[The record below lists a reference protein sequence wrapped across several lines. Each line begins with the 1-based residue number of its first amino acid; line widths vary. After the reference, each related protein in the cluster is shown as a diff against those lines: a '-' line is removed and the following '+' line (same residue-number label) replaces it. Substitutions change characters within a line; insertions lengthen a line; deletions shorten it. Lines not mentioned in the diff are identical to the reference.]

1 MLLSACHLGPYYR
14 LQSPAAFKNTYLVPG
29 PWFFEPPSHDEWGR
43 RLARWRKGIK
53 VRLVPARGSFQIVR
67 ALLDRGEAVLIFF
80 DMPGG
85 RATNFLGKPVEL
97 ADGSAELA
105 FRTGA
110 LVLPLRA
117 RRAGHEVWID
127 VGDPLDA
134 RQSAGVDEL
143 HEALAAIHE
152 RWILENPAAMDDP
165 RRFGW
170 EDGAGPRAWSAPG
183 PRAQG

>member
-1 MLLSACHLGPYYR
+1 M
-14 LQSPAAFKNTYLVPG
+14 
-29 PWFFEPPSHDEWGR
+29 
-43 RLARWRKGIK
+43 
-53 VRLVPARGSFQIVR
+53 PARGSFQIVR
-67 ALLDRGEAVLIFF
+67 ALLGRGEAVLIFF

-85 RATNFLGKPVEL
+85 RETNFLGKPVEL

-105 FRTGA
+105 VRTGS

-127 VGDPLDA
+127 VGEAIDA
-134 RQSAGVDEL
+134 RRSAGVDEL
-143 HEALAAIHE
+143 HEALAQVHE

-170 EDGAGPRAWSAPG
+170 EDGAGPQRWTAPG
-183 PRAQG
+183 ARAQG